1 MDNFMKPIIET
12 YYSQLET
19 QLENEILKGV
29 QSVGVQV
36 DKERLLQALK
46 DAKEFWHE
54 GYKDGY
60 RAAVWEQ
67 PRWISVEER
76 LPELE
81 SFVLCRLK
89 GFQYGGNTQVCR
101 YRAADKY
108 VDHPYF
114 DHYRNGFPCVT
125 HWMPLPDAPEVE
137 V

>member
-12 YYSQLET
+12 YYSQLQT
-19 QLENEILKGV
+19 SFENEILKGV
-29 QSVGVQV
+29 RSVGVQV

-76 LPELE
+76 LPEDGVR
-81 SFVLCRLK
+81 VLTVCDDGLVRLGISK
-89 GFQYGGNTQVCR
+89 G
-101 YRAADKY
+101 
-108 VDHPYF
+108 
-114 DHYRNGFPCVT
+114 GFPSVINRQHKFSNVT
-125 HWMPLPDAPEVE
+125 IG
-137 V
+137 